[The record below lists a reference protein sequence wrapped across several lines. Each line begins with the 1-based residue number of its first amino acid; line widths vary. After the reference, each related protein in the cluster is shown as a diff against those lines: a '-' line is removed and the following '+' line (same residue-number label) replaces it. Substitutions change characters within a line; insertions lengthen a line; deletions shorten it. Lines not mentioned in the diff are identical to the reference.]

1 MSDKIVNQKV
11 NITVEVEGAD
21 KLKDLS
27 HKLKQQVKEM
37 NETIIEIQLLE
48 LKLKINQ

>member
-1 MSDKIVNQKV
+1 MSDKIVSQKV

-27 HKLKQQVKEM
+27 DKLKQQVKEM